1 MPIDLTVKQALAKA
15 IQLHKSGEL
24 NEAEQIYRAILKLEP
39 KNSDANHNLGLIA
52 LSVGQ
57 LEAALPFLNKQ
68 LERIKLFHSIG
79 LVILNPSEVK

>member
-39 KNSDANHNLGLIA
+39 KNSDANQHNLGLIA
-52 LSVGQ
+52 LSSRS
-57 LEAALPFLNKQ
+57 ARCF
-68 LERIKLFHSIG
+68 SIF
-79 LVILNPSEVK
+79 